1 MEAGCFFIDYIDF
14 KSTLMRKLYLLLLSC
29 LFYVG
34 ASSQDIEKIQKQLEK
49 DATDT
54 VNFPY
59 GNNQKNGSYHTIR
72 GIKMYVEVYGEG
84 EPLLF
89 IHGNG
94 GSINNFLYQIPY
106 FCKNR

>member
-1 MEAGCFFIDYIDF
+1 MVTI
-14 KSTLMRKLYLLLLSC
+14 
-29 LFYVG
+29 
-34 ASSQDIEKIQKQLEK
+34 
-49 DATDT
+49 
-54 VNFPY
+54 
-59 GNNQKNGSYHTIR
+59 KNGSYHTIR

-106 FCKNR
+106 FSKKYKVIVADSRSQGSYGRPAGFPDL